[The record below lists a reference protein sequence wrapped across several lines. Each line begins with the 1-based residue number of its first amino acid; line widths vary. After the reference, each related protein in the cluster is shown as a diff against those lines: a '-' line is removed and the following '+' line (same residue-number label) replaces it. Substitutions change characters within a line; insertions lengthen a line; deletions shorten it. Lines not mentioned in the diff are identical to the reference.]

1 MTVNKVELCG
11 VNTAKLPL
19 LKEEE
24 KEELFE
30 RIKAGD
36 EEAREKYIKGNLRLV
51 LSVIKRFE
59 NSSENADDLFQ
70 IGCVGLMKAVDH
82 FDPGRMVNI
91 CSTYDHRGDQTIF
104 AG

>member
-30 RIKAGD
+30 RMKKPGKSIL
-36 EEAREKYIKGNLRLV
+36 KG
-51 LSVIKRFE
+51 ICG
-59 NSSENADDLFQ
+59 LF
-70 IGCVGLMKAVDH
+70 
-82 FDPGRMVNI
+82 
-91 CSTYDHRGDQTIF
+91 
-104 AG
+104 